1 MKREMMPTR
10 DELERHRKLIPE
22 IDPSAVIAMLR
33 IMRTGQQIQHAV
45 LDVLQQEYGMS
56 EGKFCAMVVMHQYKE
71 GISPSALAG
80 RVGVTR
86 ATISNML
93 QRLERDGMVLLRA
106 ADGDGRCKMAQL
118 TDKGRALMQ
127 EVLPPHYLRVS
138 QLMSRLS
145 ESEQREIIYL
155 LQKLTGEKSD
165 H

>member
-93 QRLERDGMVLLRA
+93 QRLERDGIVLLRA

-138 QLMSRLS
+138 QLMSRLA